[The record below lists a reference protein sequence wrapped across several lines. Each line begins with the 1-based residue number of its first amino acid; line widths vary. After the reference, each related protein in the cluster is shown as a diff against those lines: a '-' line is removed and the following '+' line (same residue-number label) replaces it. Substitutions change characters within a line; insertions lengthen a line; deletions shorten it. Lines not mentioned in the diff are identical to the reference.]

1 MRPNQWTKN
10 AVVLAALFFA
20 YWDSLRT
27 VPLTTHD
34 LALVISAMFM
44 FCLVSSG
51 IYVINDIHD
60 VEADRQHPQK
70 KLRPLA
76 AGEITVGQ
84 AFPLAIMLLV
94 IGLGG
99 SYFLSPPFAAVACAY
114 VLIQT
119 IYTTW
124 LKQIALLDVIVLAS
138 GFVLRAM
145 AGAVVIRGLTIS
157 PWLLLC
163 TFLLALFLGLCKR
176 RHEKLLLDD
185 AAGTGHRPS
194 LDGYDERLLDML
206 IAIASAATIVSY
218 AIYTLWPE
226 TVMKF
231 GTSAMGFTVPFVV
244 FGVFRYL
251 DLVYRHEK
259 GGQPEKIL
267 LSDIPLLAD
276 IALYGLSIVAILT
289 FKRWIGL

>member
-10 AVVLAALFFA
+10 VVVLAAVFFA

-34 LALVISAMFM
+34 LAMVISAMFM

-76 AGEITVGQ
+76 AGCITARQ
-84 AFPLAIMLLV
+84 ALPLAIVLLI
-94 IGLGG
+94 IGLAG
-99 SYFLSPPFAAVACAY
+99 SYFLSRSFAAVACAY
-114 VLIQT
+114 VLIQI

-145 AGAVVIRGLTIS
+145 AGAVVIRGVTIS

-185 AAGTGHRPS
+185 AAGAEHRPS
-194 LDGYDERLLDML
+194 LDAYDERLLDML

-218 AIYTLWPE
+218 AIYTLWPD
-226 TVMKF
+226 TIKKF

-276 IALYGLSIVAILT
+276 IALYALSIVAI
-289 FKRWIGL
+289 FKFKLWIGF